1 MPKTIKKY
9 YPNDNIICDHIK
21 WQNKLTKPI
30 NQTIRQTG
38 LVVSGPESLLAVDG
52 EDGDVWR
59 GRRVAVHE
67 RPEVGRRLVAV
78 APLKPVTQKRISLTK
93 QN

>member
-1 MPKTIKKY
+1 
-9 YPNDNIICDHIK
+9 
-21 WQNKLTKPI
+21 
-30 NQTIRQTG
+30 
-38 LVVSGPESLLAVDG
+38 LLAVDG

-93 QN
+93 QNWSQ